1 MTAGMEVLH
10 CSLGSSND
18 GLTVRVLRSGLIY
31 LLGGRSQNGT
41 ASPVISA
48 SQIGM
53 IPGIRD
59 RMRSNPPFRQGF
71 GSCWS
76 RPVQGEIRV
85 PLINHRGPIDELGR
99 PITGAQRDIS
109 IPFHDRRFT

>member
-10 CSLGSSND
+10 CSHGSSKG

-41 ASPVISA
+41 ASPVTSA
-48 SQIGM
+48 SPIGM

-59 RMRSNPPFRQGF
+59 RMRSNPPFKQDF
-71 GSCWS
+71 GTCWS
-76 RPVQGEIRV
+76 RPMRGEIGV
-85 PLINHRGPIDELGR
+85 PLISHRASIDELGL

-109 IPFHDRRFT
+109 IPFHDRRF

>member
-10 CSLGSSND
+10 CLLGSSND
-18 GLTVRVLRSGLIY
+18 GLTVRVLQSGLIY

-59 RMRSNPPFRQGF
+59 RMKSNPLFRPGF
-71 GSCWS
+71 ESCWS
-76 RPVQGEIRV
+76 RPVQGEFRV
-85 PLINHRGPIDELGR
+85 PLISHRAPIDELGL
-99 PITGAQRDIS
+99 PITGAQRDIW